1 MKSYNL
7 SYRISPEV
15 LKNDLILIPYSGLS
29 EQINCGVTDD
39 VLTDWSL
46 SIYSGMSYLLSGG
59 TCNCDDN
66 TCIVCKCDV
75 RNSVFTG
82 LTIPIVLLE
91 SINDIGYY
99 SEFDGFVLQKDIITN
114 FVYSGNPFNQYE
126 INLYNTSGDIMVSYL
141 SESTYFIDWGDGTA
155 QQQLTSQNIT
165 HIYPNTPDTYTIIL
179 SGSNMFGTTVINRE
193 VYLPTTGATIANPF
207 GNVVFTPQ
215 GGNWSGISTSYDYI
229 FTGDSENNIQSQITS
244 NFVPI
249 PYQITGYTTSR
260 LQDLRRWGP
269 SQYNLNTVFKN
280 NQPYGQVTDIN
291 TDYTAY
297 TINGVSYYDLNNLK
311 TLYIIESSG
320 LTSNSIV
327 AEKITKDELLMD
339 FVMAPEIITDVYIQ
353 RGKYSAF
360 ENLQRLGEVDN
371 IGDLMRYGYGYYK
384 INTPNDL

>member
-15 LKNDLILIPYSGLS
+15 LKNDLITVPFSGYSD
-29 EQINCGVTDD
+29 QINCGNTDI

-46 SIYSGMSYLLSGG
+46 SYYSGMTYILSGG
-59 TCNCDDN
+59 TCNCDNN
-66 TCIVCKCDV
+66 TCIICRCDV
-75 RNSVFTG
+75 RNSIFTG
-82 LTIPIVLLE
+82 LTLPILLLE
-91 SINDIGYY
+91 STNDIGYY
-99 SEFDGFVLQKDIITN
+99 SEFDGFLLQKDIITN
-114 FVYSGNPFNQYE
+114 FVYSGTPFNNYE

-141 SESTYFIDWGDGTA
+141 SESNYFVDWGDGTS
-155 QQQLTSQNIT
+155 QQPLNSQTISHT
-165 HIYPNTPDTYTIIL
+165 YPNTPSTYTITL
-179 SGSNMFGTTVINRE
+179 SGSNMFGQTIIKRD
-193 VYLPTTGATIANPF
+193 VYLPMTGVTISNPF
-207 GNVVFTPQ
+207 GTVTFMSQ
-215 GGNWSGISTSYDYI
+215 GGSWSGIPVTYDYI
-229 FTGDSENNIQSQITS
+229 FTGDSENNVQSQVTS
-244 NFVPI
+244 NFIPV
-249 PYQITGYTTSR
+249 PYQISGYTKSR

-269 SQYNLNTVFKN
+269 TKYNLNTVFKN

-297 TINGVSYYDLNNLK
+297 TINGVSYYDLNNGN

-320 LTSNSIV
+320 LTSNTIG

-339 FVMAPEIITDVYIQ
+339 MVMAPEIITDVYIQ

-371 IGDLMRYGYGYYK
+371 IGDLVRYGYGYYK

>member
-1 MKSYNL
+1 MSFL
-7 SYRISPEV
+7 
-15 LKNDLILIPYSGLS
+15 LIL
-29 EQINCGVTDD
+29 N
-39 VLTDWSL
+39 
-46 SIYSGMSYLLSGG
+46 
-59 TCNCDDN
+59 
-66 TCIVCKCDV
+66 
-75 RNSVFTG
+75 
-82 LTIPIVLLE
+82 
-91 SINDIGYY
+91 
-99 SEFDGFVLQKDIITN
+99 
-114 FVYSGNPFNQYE
+114 
-126 INLYNTSGDIMVSYL
+126 
-141 SESTYFIDWGDGTA
+141 
-155 QQQLTSQNIT
+155 
-165 HIYPNTPDTYTIIL
+165 
-179 SGSNMFGTTVINRE
+179 
-193 VYLPTTGATIANPF
+193 
-207 GNVVFTPQ
+207 
-215 GGNWSGISTSYDYI
+215 YI

-320 LTSNSIV
+320 LTANSIV

-339 FVMAPEIITDVYIQ
+339 MVMAPEIITDVYIQ